1 MVLKGIDLSSPIISV
16 QQGLSLYKKV
26 AQIKTSIGKLNSE
39 LDHSIVNDQLIQA
52 LSLRE
57 SVQSTRI
64 EGTQVTFADMI
75 DETTKKNKSSE
86 VTEVENYQKALAI
99 GIERIRN
106 GYPIST
112 RLILQLHK
120 ILMDNETRGTTSS
133 SGEFRK
139 IQNFIGPTNRI
150 EDAVYIPVDANLIG
164 NYMSNWEHYV
174 NSFPHPSF
182 NKEVDENTQHLL
194 DYDTDPLIKTAI
206 LHAQFESIHPFLD
219 GNGRMGRILIV
230 LSTMQDGL
238 IDKPVFFVSEELEKE
253 RIRYYNKLNG
263 VRGDN
268 PEWFEWIDFFL
279 DACQRMSD
287 NMLNKLEKI
296 NDLASSGL
304 KLINRDGNI
313 NTIWLSTFNQPYVTV
328 QAVANKLGISVTT
341 ARKGLNTLAD
351 LNLLDYDKSKTKNR
365 VYVNY
370 DLINLL

>member
-1 MVLKGIDLSSPIISV
+1 MVLRGINLLPPVIST
-16 QQGLSLYKKV
+16 QQALSLYKKV

-39 LDHSIVNDQLIQA
+39 LDHSIVNNQLIQA

-75 DETTKKNKSSE
+75 DEATKKNKSSE
-86 VTEVENYQKALAI
+86 VTEVENHQKALAI

-106 GYPIST
+106 GYSIST

-150 EDAVYIPVDANLIG
+150 EDAVYIPVDENLIG

>member
-1 MVLKGIDLSSPIISV
+1 MVLSGINLLPPVIST
-16 QQGLSLYKKV
+16 QQALSLYKKV

-75 DETTKKNKSSE
+75 DEATKKNKSSE

-120 ILMDNETRGTTSS
+120 TLMDNETHETTSS

-328 QAVANKLGISVTT
+328 QEVANKLGISVTT

>member
-75 DETTKKNKSSE
+75 DEATKKNKSSE

-296 NDLASSGL
+296 NNLASSGL